1 MSVSVIKLS
10 RLLLALTLVV
20 VCVTPTAL
28 RGAATLEPPAPDLS
42 AEPSCGSTSSTT
54 PRTAAVARLSKA
66 EYAQTLS
73 DLLGSA
79 VVQRMPA
86 LVGLI
91 ASIPDDDTRAGF
103 LNSSWSLSADHVAG
117 YLAAANEI
125 GTQLATQPQ
134 LRAQLIPCAR
144 KSTDINDKCVETFA
158 TTFAMRAY
166 RRPLQKPE
174 QQDLIRFYQQRKASG
189 PDRAFADLVARVLM
203 SPYFLF
209 KAGVEPPA
217 GPKCENERSALAYR
231 RASRMAYSMWG
242 SMPDARLMAAA
253 DRGDLADDAVVRSE
267 LERMWSDGRTR
278 AWMHS
283 FFRQWLHYDR
293 APVESYSWGF
303 LGNIDRAHL
312 HESAQQ
318 ELERFID
325 AVIWEDRG
333 SFRDLMTS
341 RKVITNATSIRRIY
355 GMSDAPA
362 AAVEQAP
369 GMRAGLLT
377 RVAMLAPGFDDA
389 SVVKRGAFVRRQL
402 LCDPLTPPDPSQLP
416 PGSLVPPEKDHRLST
431 RQRWEARTAP
441 NICQGCHRMINPLGL
456 ALENYDAI
464 GRARMVEKL
473 PVPDSSPQAYIEHL
487 IDARIVPNLD
497 SRTEPEIEGPAEL
510 SAALGASMKANAC
523 FARQFDTFVSG
534 RTPEAADLPGLR
546 SLAEAM
552 MQPGGSMHD
561 VMLAIIARHTT
572 QEQ

>member
-1 MSVSVIKLS
+1 MKKLS
-10 RLLLALTLVV
+10 CLLVPATLTAILV
-20 VCVTPTAL
+20 ASISL
-28 RGAATLEPPAPDLS
+28 RGAEGVATPRFLTS
-42 AEPSCGSTSSTT
+42 AAPSCGGSPSST
-54 PRTAAVARLSKA
+54 PRSTTVARLSKT

-73 DLLGSA
+73 DLLGAS
-79 VVQRMPA
+79 VVEHMPA

-91 ASIPDDDTRAGF
+91 ASIPDDDTRSGF
-103 LNSSWSLSADHVAG
+103 LNSSWSLSADHVSG

-125 GTQLATQPQ
+125 GLQLASQPQ

-144 KSTDINDKCVETFA
+144 KGTDLSDKCVESFA
-158 TTFAMRAY
+158 STFAMRAY
-166 RRPLQKPE
+166 RRPLEKSE
-174 QQDLIRFYQQRKASG
+174 QQDLVRFYRQRKANGS
-189 PDRAFADLVARVLM
+189 DRALADLVARVLM

-209 KAGVEPPA
+209 KAGVESPTAPCA
-217 GPKCENERSALAYR
+217 NDRSALAYR

-242 SMPDARLMAAA
+242 TMPDAKLMAAA
-253 DRGDLADDAVVRSE
+253 DRGDLADDRAVRAE
-267 LERMWSDGRTR
+267 LERMWTDRRTR
-278 AWMHS
+278 AWMHN

-325 AVIWEDRG
+325 AVVWDGRG
-333 SFRDLMTS
+333 NFEELMTS
-341 RKVITNATSIRRIY
+341 RTVITSATSIRRIY
-355 GMSDAPA
+355 GMPDTPA
-362 AAVEQAP
+362 APVEQAP

-389 SVVKRGAFVRRQL
+389 SVVKRGAFIRRQL
-402 LCDPLTPPDPSQLP
+402 LCDPLSPPDPSQLP
-416 PGSLVPPEKDHRLST
+416 PGSLVPPEKDHRQST

-441 NICQGCHRMINPLGL
+441 TICQGCHRMINPLGL
-456 ALENYDAI
+456 AMENYDAI

-473 PVPDSSPQAYIEHL
+473 PVPDSSPQAYVEHL
-487 IDARIVPNLD
+487 IDARVLPALD
-497 SRTEPEIEGPAEL
+497 TRSDPEVEGPAAL
-510 SAALGASMKANAC
+510 SAAIGASMKANAC
-523 FARQFDTFVSG
+523 FAKQFDTFVSG
-534 RTPEAADLPGLR
+534 RTPEAEELAELR

-561 VMLAIIARHTT
+561 VMLAIVARHTT